1 MFRFLSPSRRQR
13 PSRNPTAHRPLRLET
28 LEQRYTLSGI
38 TAVAFDGP
46 AELAEAAPPPHD
58 QELRDSDSIQ
68 DPIVATGP
76 PEIRDFDAWR
86 CGPLDTVLVVKGT
99 VYEDGSPVGA
109 GRMVLIAWWD
119 GQQPDTTAAD
129 GQFYFTTELD
139 EPEGG
144 FVSGVTFNEY
154 GPSEAEQDYVE
165 PP

>member
-1 MFRFLSPSRRQR
+1 MFRFLSSSRRQR
-13 PSRNPTAHRPLRLET
+13 PSRNATAHRPLRLET

-58 QELRDSDSIQ
+58 QELRDSDSIR
-68 DPIVATGP
+68 DPVVATAP

-86 CGPLDTVLVVKGT
+86 CGPFDTILVVKGI

-109 GRMVLIAWWD
+109 GRTVLIAWWD
-119 GQQPDTTAAD
+119 GETAETTD
-129 GQFYFTTELD
+129 GEGKFYFTTELD
-139 EPEGG
+139 YPEGG
-144 FVSGVTFNEY
+144 FVSGVTFNEW
-154 GPSEAEQDYVE
+154 GPSGPAQDYVE